1 MIIGKFLLGFQALP
15 RILLLMN
22 LNELL
27 SICWRFLDSFLN
39 ASFKRL
45 IPIWDIFP
53 QDTLVRR
60 KTCWNFIS
68 ANYFQGVILLP
79 LIFFI

>member
-1 MIIGKFLLGFQALP
+1 MIIGKFLLGFQALSSDP
-15 RILLLMN
+15 VAY
-22 LNELL
+22 EL

-68 ANYFQGVILLP
+68 AN
-79 LIFFI
+79 